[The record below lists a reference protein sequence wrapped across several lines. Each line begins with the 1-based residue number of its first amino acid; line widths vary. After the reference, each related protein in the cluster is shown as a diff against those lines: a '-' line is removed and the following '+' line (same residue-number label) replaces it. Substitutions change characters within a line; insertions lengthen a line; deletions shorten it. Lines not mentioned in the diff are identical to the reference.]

1 MVNGVWNWMTDN
13 YMKVRFPKA
22 NSRIATG
29 INWILMRYSD
39 IYLMFAEAQNVLT
52 GPDAVSPIAGM
63 SPDRLWKRSVKGHL
77 VLVLPKITQ
86 YDADFFTAIVNER
99 AWEFGCESIRR
110 QDLTRWGLL
119 AEKIEEM
126 KIGLCMLYDYK
137 PVTIFGKTYQ
147 VDEIPEKNLL

>member
-1 MVNGVWNWMTDN
+1 MTDN

-63 SPDRLWKRSVKGHL
+63 SPDRLWKRFVKEHL
-77 VLVLPKITQ
+77 VLVLPKSRSMTRISSRLLSMNGHGSL
-86 YDADFFTAIVNER
+86 DVNLFVVR
-99 AWEFGCESIRR
+99 I
-110 QDLTRWGLL
+110 
-119 AEKIEEM
+119 
-126 KIGLCMLYDYK
+126 
-137 PVTIFGKTYQ
+137 
-147 VDEIPEKNLL
+147 

>member
-1 MVNGVWNWMTDN
+1 MTDN

-63 SPDRLWKRSVKGHL
+63 SPRQALEKVRERAL
-77 VLVLPKITQ
+77 LPKSRSMTRISSRLLSMNGHGSLV
-86 YDADFFTAIVNER
+86 VNLFVVR
-99 AWEFGCESIRR
+99 I
-110 QDLTRWGLL
+110 
-119 AEKIEEM
+119 
-126 KIGLCMLYDYK
+126 
-137 PVTIFGKTYQ
+137 
-147 VDEIPEKNLL
+147 